1 MITHIVFFRMQ
12 ATDAASAE
20 ADAKELAQRLNA
32 LAGRIPSLRSIEA
45 GVDFSATE
53 ASWNVGLISR
63 FDDRKGLEAYRVHP
77 AHQEVVKFV
86 QQVSSERAVVDYA
99 S

>member
-12 ATDAASAE
+12 STDAASAE
-20 ADAKELAQRLNA
+20 ADANELAQRLNA
-32 LAGRIPSLRSIEA
+32 LAGQVPTLRSIEA

-63 FDDRKGLEAYRVHP
+63 FDDREGLEAYRVHP

-86 QQVSSERAVVDYA
+86 QKVTCERAVVDYV